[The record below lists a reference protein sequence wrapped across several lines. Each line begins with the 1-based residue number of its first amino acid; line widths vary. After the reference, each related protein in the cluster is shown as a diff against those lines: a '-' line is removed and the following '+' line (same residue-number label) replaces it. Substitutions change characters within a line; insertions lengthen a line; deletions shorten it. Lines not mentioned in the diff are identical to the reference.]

1 MVKAKGAIAAGDATT
16 NAESAVGS
24 SSYGDA
30 GFEHIR
36 TAVFTTLSK
45 EIIQRCCWLG
55 LQTSVASSVE
65 MISNNN

>member
-1 MVKAKGAIAAGDATT
+1 MVKAKGAKVAGDATT

-24 SSYGDA
+24 NSYDDD
-30 GFEHIR
+30 FEHIR
-36 TAVFTTLSK
+36 IAVFATLSE